1 MQNLSVYYPM
11 MLAAQGFSRLL
22 HLYESILLDVP
33 EKLLQVKVMVV
44 IFQIL
49 IRILQQQAD
58 DGSWGPNGSREE
70 TAYALITLANV
81 DSLPFI
87 SPIAS
92 QIELAITRGRK
103 YLKTIK
109 ALEELTMTQKDF
121 IWAGK
126 VAYGVENVC
135 HSYVLAAM
143 TTSVPQYILGP
154 RVSQLVTI
162 PTKRVSSFC
171 KFYSRLPMFADVEP
185 WKIKAWLIEG
195 YLFLPDLEK
204 MRLGVFSRGGMDE
217 DKYFE
222 YLPFSWT
229 GPNGLENINC
239 GAQTMF
245 DMMIISMVNYQVD
258 EFFDGVVARG
268 DLSSITQLRNNIEK
282 LFLEPK
288 ARPASINGDQLPSY
302 DQDVYYQLS
311 DFLQFVMTYPRIR
324 NASESDKAHL
334 ERELRLYLLAHT
346 QQCEDSIRLRRQRSQ
361 KVYETSP
368 LSYIRWVRN
377 TASDH
382 LSSHYAFAFL
392 MCILGHKEDYL
403 PDLEIRYIAQDCCTH
418 LSVIC
423 RMFND
428 YGSLERD
435 RKESNLNSMFFPEF
449 NGEHKNDMTL
459 REELVK
465 LTKYERKC
473 LALSFE
479 ELEEVCGDHHRRIYE
494 MVRLFYNASEIYTEV
509 YEVKDLSTWH

>member
-1 MQNLSVYYPM
+1 M
-11 MLAAQGFSRLL
+11 MLAAQALSRLL
-22 HLYESILLDVP
+22 HLYETILLDIP
-33 EKLLQVKVMVV
+33 ERLLQVKVMVV
-44 IFQIL
+44 LFQIL
-49 IRILQQQAD
+49 VRTLQQQSE

-70 TAYALITLANV
+70 TSYAIIALANV

-87 SPIAS
+87 SPIAG
-92 QIELAITRGRK
+92 QIEMAITRGRK
-103 YLKTIK
+103 YLKSIK
-109 ALEELTMTQKDF
+109 ALEDLGLTPKDY

-126 VAYGVENVC
+126 VSYGVENVC
-135 HSYVLAAM
+135 HSYCLAAM
-143 TTSVPQYILGP
+143 NTQVPQYLLGP

-162 PTKRVSSFC
+162 PAKRVGSFC
-171 KFYSRLPMFADVEP
+171 KFYSRLPMFEDVDS

-195 YLFLPDLEK
+195 YLFLPDLER

-268 DLSSITQLRNNIEK
+268 DLSNIKLLRTNIEK
-282 LFLEPK
+282 LFSEPQS
-288 ARPASINGDQLPSY
+288 RRSESNGDQLPSY
-302 DQDVYYQLS
+302 DQDIYYQLS

-324 NASESDKAHL
+324 NASDKDKLHL

-346 QQCEDSIRLRRQRSQ
+346 QQCEDSIRLRRQSSQ

-377 TASDH
+377 TAADH
-382 LSSHYAFAFL
+382 LSSQYAFAFL
-392 MCILGHKEDYL
+392 ICLLGVDQEYL
-403 PDLEIRYIAQDCCTH
+403 PTSEIKFIAQDCCTH

-428 YGSLERD
+428 YGSLDRD
-435 RKESNLNSMFFPEF
+435 KKEANLNSMFFPEF
-449 NGEHKNDMTL
+449 NGEDKDDKIL
-459 REELVK
+459 RDELVN

-479 ELEEVCGDHHRRIYE
+479 ELKEACGERHQRIYD